1 MWGNYFVLGV
11 RLFGGDLCVSLVIIF
26 SKLVR
31 AAHNSLVLMIVI
43 IEKAII
49 SGGQKVLLR

>member
-1 MWGNYFVLGV
+1 MRGNYFVLGV

-43 IEKAII
+43 IKKAII